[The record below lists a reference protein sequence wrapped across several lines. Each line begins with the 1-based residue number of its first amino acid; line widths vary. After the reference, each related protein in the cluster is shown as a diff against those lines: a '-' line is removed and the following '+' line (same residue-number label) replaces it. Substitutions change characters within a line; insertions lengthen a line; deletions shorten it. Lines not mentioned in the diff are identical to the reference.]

1 VKLKISIY
9 TRLVFWIT
17 LLVCLLFGAVLF
29 VIQISAEKILSDE
42 TKNRTELQARYL
54 ADANALSFMRSDR
67 DAVQRSVDAK
77 VGGDLLYIVFYDKA
91 GQPYVTGKA
100 VRAND
105 GIFGE
110 SHVSGYVSRTD
121 PPFSEVKRTQLQ
133 DGWVRVREVE
143 VLISPQDSDV
153 IWGSVKI
160 GVSIEGLYTMVRRI
174 RNALLP
180 IAAGGFLLGVLGAT
194 VLARRITRPIHRLA
208 EGTVRISKGDF
219 SQAIAIASRD
229 EVGDLARSFNEM
241 TGQLLHARDRME
253 DANRMLVQHEKL
265 ASIGRMAA
273 TIAHEIRNPLT
284 SVKLNVQ
291 KVAEEESLAE
301 TVKAHLGLSLEGI
314 DQIER
319 FIKELLNFT
328 RVQELSP
335 ERFPVEQI
343 IEESLKL
350 LKDTLAQKGI
360 VVETTCVEGLP
371 QIHVDGDK
379 MRQVFLN
386 VLRNAH
392 EALEAGGKISIACDA
407 VGDGGRTKVR
417 VRIADNGP
425 GIPEKDREN
434 IFEPFYSTKP
444 SGFGLG
450 LANARKIVEQH
461 NGTICVGRKRGRG
474 SAFVILIPTEEAT

>member
-1 VKLKISIY
+1 MKLKISIY

-42 TKNRTELQARYL
+42 TKNRAELQARYL
-54 ADANALSFMRSDR
+54 ADANTLSFMRSDR

-77 VGGDLLYIVFYDKA
+77 VGGDLLYIVFYDRA

-105 GIFGE
+105 EIFGE
-110 SHVSGYVSRTD
+110 SHVSRYVTRND
-121 PPFSEVKRTQLQ
+121 PPFSEVKRTELQ

-180 IAAGGFLLGVLGAT
+180 IAAGGFLLGVLGAAI
-194 VLARRITRPIHRLA
+194 LARRITRPIHRLV

-253 DANRMLVQHEKL
+253 DANRKLVQQEKL

-284 SVKLNVQ
+284 SVKLNIQ
-291 KVAEEESLAE
+291 KVAEEESFAE

-328 RVQELSP
+328 RVQELSL
-335 ERFPVEQI
+335 ERWPIEQI
-343 IEESLKL
+343 VEESLKL
-350 LKDTLAQKGI
+350 LRETLARKKV
-360 VVETTCVEGLP
+360 VVETTYAEGLP
-371 QIHVDGDK
+371 QIHADGDK
-379 MRQVFLN
+379 LRQVFLN

-392 EALEAGGKISIACDA
+392 EALEDGGKISIVCEP
-407 VGDGGRTKVR
+407 VEEGGKKKA
-417 VRIADNGP
+417 RIRISDNGP

-434 IFEPFYSTKP
+434 IFEPFFSTKP

-461 NGTICVGRKRGRG
+461 NGTIRVGKKRGRG
-474 SAFVILIPTEEAT
+474 SAFVILIPAEEAS